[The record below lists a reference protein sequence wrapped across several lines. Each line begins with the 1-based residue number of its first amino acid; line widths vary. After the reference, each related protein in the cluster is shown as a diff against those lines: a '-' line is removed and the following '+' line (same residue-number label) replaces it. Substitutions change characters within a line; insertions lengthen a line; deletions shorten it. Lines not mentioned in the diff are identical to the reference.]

1 MKPKDHVIKATDLLA
16 EVASI
21 LIRID
26 YANGMQTRRNVRA
39 AGEVLADA
47 IEQLGAADDATAD
60 DDYVEPRLNER
71 GDLIGGKKDW

>member
-39 AGEVLADA
+39 ASEVLADA

-60 DDYVEPRLNER
+60 VPGEDAFAPDSQRSE
-71 GDLIGGKKDW
+71 G